1 MLPLLL
7 FLFLKDKNISP
18 PQTNTETQLSPLHIS
33 TLSLLRKGLLSDILW
48 MFYSDVSI
56 EL

>member
-1 MLPLLL
+1 MLPFLL
-7 FLFLKDKNISP
+7 FLFLKNKNIP
-18 PQTNTETQLSPLHIS
+18 PKTNPETQLSPLHIS